1 MTYLTYSIG
10 DLVIRIKNGYM
21 AKRESVSAPY
31 SRVNEAVVKKL
42 AQLQFISDY
51 HVDKEKKLL
60 DIRLRYDDGRPAL
73 TDLRLFSTPGRR
85 WYVSY
90 RTLKPVLSGYGF
102 SLLSSPKG
110 IVTNIEAKKLKVG
123 GELLFNI
130 W

>member
-1 MTYLTYSIG
+1 
-10 DLVIRIKNGYM
+10 M